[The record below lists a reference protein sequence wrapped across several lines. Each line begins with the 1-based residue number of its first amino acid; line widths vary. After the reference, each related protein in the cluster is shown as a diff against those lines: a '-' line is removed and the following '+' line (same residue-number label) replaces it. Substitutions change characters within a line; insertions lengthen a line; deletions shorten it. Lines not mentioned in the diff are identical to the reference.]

1 VGFFDALG
9 GGAAASGAALGGP
22 VGAGLAGAGAL
33 IGGIF
38 GGGKPKI
45 PKELQRL
52 YALQLQQARQM
63 QAYSRGIPLSD
74 PQEQAALASQRG
86 LYGEQA
92 RAGAANAGAAYNMN
106 QGMQGLPD
114 FLQGLQA
121 QQQGGLQQIQSGAL
135 QQSLLARQQAGPQ
148 AAQLAAGAVGAAQY
162 QQQPDLSAAFGSLA
176 RLIGYNQTL
185 RANGGGNQP
194 QNGVGHDT
202 APASFPTQ
210 QPGLGPA
217 INQYVPHSLAPMPQ
231 AQPNP
236 LGTLVNPLAQAP
248 TPQYGLSSNP
258 SQLLNTSLGR

>member
-1 VGFFDALG
+1 MGIFDL
-9 GGAAASGAALGGP
+9 SGAEGG
-22 VGAGLAGAGAL
+22 AGAGSVGGPWGALAGGL
-33 IGGIF
+33 IGGF
-38 GGGKPKI
+38 LGGGKPKI
-45 PKELQRL
+45 PKELKRL
-52 YALQLQQARQM
+52 YDLQLQQARQM

-148 AAQLAAGAVGAAQY
+148 AAAVAAGAVGAAQY

-185 RANGGGNQP
+185 RANGGQP
-194 QNGVGHDT
+194 QQNQLQGQQPG
-202 APASFPTQ
+202 APSFPNQ

-217 INQYVPHSLAPMPQ
+217 INQYVPHSLSPGGPGNMQQSA
-231 AQPNP
+231 